1 MKEVLSVYRTIEAD
15 IAVRLREF
23 EAVWRRGD
31 DRRLWREMCFCM
43 CTPQTSAH
51 KSWEAV
57 CALDE
62 SGLLVKGSAARIG
75 AVLRA
80 HGVRFHNHKSEYIEQ
95 NRKMFYPDTK
105 KRLGVILESP
115 EPHTLLCRQVRGWGM
130 KEAAHFLRNIG
141 FGHISSILDRHIL
154 RRLLRYGVIDRISAS
169 LTPAAYRAI
178 DEKMKGF
185 AEKCGIP
192 LAALDLV
199 FWHEETGEIFK

>member
-1 MKEVLSVYRTIEAD
+1 MKEVLAVYRTIEAD

-23 EAVWRRGD
+23 EAVWRGD
-31 DRRLWREMCFCM
+31 DRRLWMEMCFCM
-43 CTPQTSAH
+43 CTPQTNAH

-62 SGLLVKGSAARIG
+62 SGLLVQGSAARIG

-80 HGVRFHNHKSEYIEQ
+80 QGVRFHNHKSEYIVQ

-105 KRLGVILESP
+105 TRLGVILESP

-154 RRLLRYGVIDRISAS
+154 RRLLLYGVIDRIPAS